1 MFKQDPKSAK
11 VSKGLE
17 SPSLQGRV
25 NSLGCSIH
33 LGISHWMNADL
44 FLPSSKLSTYCPGL
58 HYTLEHELG
67 LQELL
72 DPFRN
77 VCILNMF
84 ESIEFRIRDEM
95 SIVDPPV
102 WE

>member
-25 NSLGCSIH
+25 NSLGSSIR
-33 LGISHWMNADL
+33 LGISHWMNANP
-44 FLPSSKLSTYCPGL
+44 FFPSSKLSTYCPGL

-67 LQELL
+67 LQEL
-72 DPFRN
+72 
-77 VCILNMF
+77 
-84 ESIEFRIRDEM
+84 EDEI
-95 SIVDPPV
+95 SIVDLPLGKN
-102 WE
+102 EKIKLER